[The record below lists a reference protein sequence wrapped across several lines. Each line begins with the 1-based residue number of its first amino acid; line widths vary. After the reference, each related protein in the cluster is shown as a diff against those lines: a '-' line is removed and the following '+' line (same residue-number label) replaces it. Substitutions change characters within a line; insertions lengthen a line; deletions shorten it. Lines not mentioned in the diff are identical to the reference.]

1 MEGNGPR
8 PELEGG
14 DGSES
19 ASESGCALRL
29 RLAVGGKGP
38 LADADSDLQ
47 FQVEPVNPYD
57 DNREFFEAH
66 DHDEEM
72 ARVLN
77 EDVTLAFHEVPIPVS
92 VVDPGNDRD
101 SGSESDLRGTDSLLG
116 LRMDLESE
124 MGGVE
129 SQHPILV
136 GPYFPRFAIM
146 MDASGADLLGP
157 QLQVDP
163 VDPLDRDD
171 NRELLRDEE
180 MALSINE
187 DHPFYDEL
195 MVDPESDLYPDE
207 HDTQADSPGL
217 NSEPGMASM
226 EYHPYL
232 TGP

>member
-1 MEGNGPR
+1 MEGNSSR

-29 RLAVGGKGP
+29 AVPVG
-38 LADADSDLQ
+38 ASADSDPLI
-47 FQVEPVNPYD
+47 QVELVNPCD
-57 DNREFFEAH
+57 DEREFFQAH

-77 EDVTLAFHEVPIPVS
+77 EDVTLAFYEEMIPVS
-92 VVDPGNDRD
+92 VVVDPGNDRD

-116 LRMDLESE
+116 SRMDLESE

-129 SQHPILV
+129 SQHPIPV
-136 GPYFPRFAIM
+136 GPYFPRFAIL
-146 MDASGADLLGP
+146 MDGADLLPVDP

-163 VDPLDRDD
+163 VDPLDCDD
-171 NRELLRDEE
+171 DRELLRDGEI
-180 MALSINE
+180 ALSINE
-187 DHPFYDEL
+187 DHPFYDEP
-195 MVDPESDLYPDE
+195 MVDPESDLYRDG
-207 HDTQADSPGL
+207 HDTHWQAGSPGL

-232 TGP
+232 TGPLF